1 MEYTIV
7 RPGRLIDGPLGHATV
22 CIGQHNGSFMKGAG
36 STRADTAATCVAA
49 MFAEKAKN
57 TTFEMACEEPPKE
70 GAPAAAAVA
79 LELFAPL
86 QEHWAGPQ

>member
-1 MEYTIV
+1 
-7 RPGRLIDGPLGHATV
+7 
-22 CIGQHNGSFMKGAG
+22 MKGAG

-70 GAPAAAAVA
+70 GEPAVEVVA
-79 LELFAPL
+79 EEVFASL
-86 QEHWAGPQ
+86 QEHWAGPPAA